1 MKVGDM
7 VRFKW
12 APKND
17 PRSGV
22 GFIVGSKKS
31 SRTGRLIFEV
41 YISNTC
47 RVWPARKEVLEV
59 LNENQ

>member
-1 MKVGDM
+1 VKVGDL

-22 GFIVGSKKS
+22 GIIVGSKKS
-31 SRTGRLIFEV
+31 SRSAHLIFEA
-41 YISNTC
+41 YIINTC
-47 RVWPARKEVLEV
+47 RVWPARKEAFEV

>member
-1 MKVGDM
+1 MKVGDL

-17 PRSGV
+17 PRSGL
-22 GFIVGSKKS
+22 GIIVGSKKS

-41 YISNTC
+41 YIINTC
-47 RVWPARKEVLEV
+47 RVWPGRKEVLEV